1 MSDVVV
7 SFLVIG
13 GVCFV
18 ALFCYGMYIDIQQK
32 IVITE
37 KIKEMKGDKLTIAD
51 LAVYKKIFL
60 DKKEES

>member
-7 SFLVIG
+7 LFLVIG
-13 GVCFV
+13 GVCFI
-18 ALFCYGMYIDIQQK
+18 ALFFYGMYIDIQQK

-60 DKKEES
+60 DQKEED